1 MNIKLKLLIGTTYL
15 ICFSTLIFIIFS
27 NFDFKDLFDIN
38 FFKNNQQIFNDLKL
52 KNIFLLLFLFSIFS
66 IIWILLLGFGS
77 PIILFAGFVF
87 GQWLGTVVTV
97 ISFTIGATLL
107 YSLVNL
113 FFKDFIK
120 NRFSVKIEKFINL
133 FNKNDFLYF
142 TLFRFTGGG
151 MPFAIQNVLP
161 VIFDMTIKKYF
172 FSTLL
177 GIVPGIFIINSLG
190 AGVGNFI
197 GKISHK
203 RFASKEGIENFSEKH
218 NKFTDNFQDY
228 KPLLFIGNTT
238 LHTNKQVSAECETYR
253 LTLLAHFFD
262 PSPKYGVGGLLRL
275 LRNR

>member
-52 KNIFLLLFLFSIFS
+52 KNIFLLLVLFSIFS

-120 NRFSVKIEKFINL
+120 NRFSVKIGKFINL

-151 MPFAIQNVLP
+151 MPFAIQNILP
-161 VIFDMTIKKYF
+161 VIFDMKIKKYF

-177 GIVPGIFIINSLG
+177 GIIPGIFILASIGS
-190 AGVGNFI
+190 GVGNFI
-197 GKISHK
+197 
-203 RFASKEGIENFSEKH
+203 
-218 NKFTDNFQDY
+218 NKNDSIVWTELIKDPEIYFPILIFVLVLVLAAVIN
-228 KPLLFIGNTT
+228 KLFFN
-238 LHTNKQVSAECETYR
+238 
-253 LTLLAHFFD
+253 
-262 PSPKYGVGGLLRL
+262 
-275 LRNR
+275 NRITK